1 MNLNKVRLEMDFF
14 ISDMEIIK
22 EAINKEKKANIKN
35 RKIACMLI
43 DGMIL
48 NARRKFKNNNNNTN
62 YVF

>member
-1 MNLNKVRLEMDFF
+1 MDFF